1 MADWQPPDELL
12 RLLEA
17 FAAEIVDSTDREIMA
32 PSTLSVA
39 TARAALAQVL
49 RMRDLVCE
57 ALDEPVELKERL
69 LPPDFEVVG
78 ELRQRPN

>member
-1 MADWQPPDELL
+1 MTNWQPPDELL

-32 PSTLSVA
+32 ASTLSVV

-69 LPPDFEVVG
+69 LPPDLEAVG

>member
-1 MADWQPPDELL
+1 MTNWQPPDELL

-32 PSTLSVA
+32 ASTLSVA

-69 LPPDFEVVG
+69 LPPDLEAVG